1 MVLGNMPHIKDGVAG
16 AKINQRVKQLS
27 FINFRLEIWMTN
39 NDEQSEIVKDIR
51 KYLEDDLI
59 EDVLKDQRQNVVVK
73 WESRKD
79 FKDFHKP
86 AAN

>member
-1 MVLGNMPHIKDGVAG
+1 
-16 AKINQRVKQLS
+16 
-27 FINFRLEIWMTN
+27 MTN

-79 FKDFHKP
+79 FKDFQK
-86 AAN
+86 AV